1 MRRVWVRFIVR
12 IAHPTSII
20 GVTISFIAG
29 WLYYKKDISDT
40 LAGTL
45 FVVSIPL
52 WTSDK
57 PLQQKK
63 IDIKRSL
70 LIEEVIRE
78 LIKEFK

>member
-1 MRRVWVRFIVR
+1 MRRIWIRFLVRLT
-12 IAHPTSII
+12 HPTSVLGVII
-20 GVTISFIAG
+20 SSIAG
-29 WLYYKKDISDT
+29 LLYYKKDISDT

-52 WTSDK
+52 WTNNK
-57 PLQQKK
+57 PLKQKK
-63 IDIKRSL
+63 IDIKRTL

>member
-1 MRRVWVRFIVR
+1 MRRVWIRFIVR
-12 IAHPTSII
+12 LTHPTSII
-20 GVTISFIAG
+20 GVIISGIAG

-45 FVVSIPL
+45 FIISIPL
-52 WTSDK
+52 WTSNK

-63 IDIKRSL
+63 IDIKRTL

>member
-1 MRRVWVRFIVR
+1 MRRVWIRFIVR
-12 IAHPTSII
+12 LTNPTSVI
-20 GVTISFIAG
+20 GVIISGMAG

-45 FVVSIPL
+45 FIISIPL

-63 IDIKRSL
+63 IDIKRTL

>member
-1 MRRVWVRFIVR
+1 MRRVWIRLIVR
-12 IAHPTSII
+12 LTHPTSII
-20 GVTISFIAG
+20 GVIISGIAG

-45 FVVSIPL
+45 FVISIPL
-52 WTSDK
+52 WTSNK

-63 IDIKRSL
+63 IDIKRAL

>member
-1 MRRVWVRFIVR
+1 MRRVWIRFIVR
-12 IAHPTSII
+12 ITHPTSII
-20 GVTISFIAG
+20 GVIISGLAA

-45 FVVSIPL
+45 FVISIPL
-52 WTSDK
+52 WTSNK

-63 IDIKRSL
+63 IDIKRTL

>member
-1 MRRVWVRFIVR
+1 MRRVWIRFIVR
-12 IAHPTSII
+12 LTHPTSII
-20 GVTISFIAG
+20 GVIISGIAG
-29 WLYYKKDISDT
+29 WLYYKKYISDT

-45 FVVSIPL
+45 FVISIPL
-52 WTSDK
+52 WTSNK

-63 IDIKRSL
+63 IDIKRAL

>member
-1 MRRVWVRFIVR
+1 MRRVWIRFIVR
-12 IAHPTSII
+12 ITHPTSII
-20 GVTISFIAG
+20 GFIISGISC

-45 FVVSIPL
+45 FVISIPL
-52 WTSDK
+52 WTTNK

-63 IDIKRSL
+63 IDIKRTL

>member
-1 MRRVWVRFIVR
+1 MRRVWIRFIVR
-12 IAHPTSII
+12 LTHPTTVI
-20 GVTISFIAG
+20 GLILSALAS

-45 FVVSIPL
+45 FVISIPL
-52 WTSDK
+52 WTNDK

-63 IDIKRSL
+63 IDIKRTL